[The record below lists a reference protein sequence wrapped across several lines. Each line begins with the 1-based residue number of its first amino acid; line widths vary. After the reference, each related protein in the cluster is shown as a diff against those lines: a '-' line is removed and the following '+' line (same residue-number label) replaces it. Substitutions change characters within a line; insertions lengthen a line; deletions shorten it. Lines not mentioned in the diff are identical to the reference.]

1 MYSLFTDV
9 SQLSEKIICKVL
21 LKLLLIVLDRLF
33 YLKVVT
39 GYSTQELKISRSG
52 IYSET
57 CILSGP
63 HIKRIPPIEWTPA

>member
-21 LKLLLIVLDRLF
+21 LKVLLIVLDRLF

-39 GYSTQELKISRSG
+39 GLKNLKSPEVE
-52 IYSET
+52 YT
-57 CILSGP
+57 V
-63 HIKRIPPIEWTPA
+63 KPAF